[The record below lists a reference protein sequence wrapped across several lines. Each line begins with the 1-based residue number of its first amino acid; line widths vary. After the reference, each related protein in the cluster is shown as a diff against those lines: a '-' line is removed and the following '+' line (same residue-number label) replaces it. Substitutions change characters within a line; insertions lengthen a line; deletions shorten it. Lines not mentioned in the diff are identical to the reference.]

1 MDETYYHLKVA
12 DYSINFPVALDVV
25 PLLIQKRTFLDAW
38 IVNMMFAMVLNIEQY
53 LINHKSIIEV

>member
-1 MDETYYHLKVA
+1 MDETYYHLKEA
-12 DYSINFPVALDVV
+12 DYSTNFPVALDVV